1 MSKLTRRALLV
12 TGGLA
17 TLGFAPTAAR
27 TLGTELLIRKGK
39 DWGLCNEEE
48 DNQNAV
54 RYLNAQQDYNVPD
67 GYRQIYGQRQYT
79 LVGETDHTDKR
90 IDDFF
95 YGAENIAALT
105 ENGIKHLCLEKDRSL
120 QPVIDKLANGTMLP
134 EDYATTQM
142 PEPIV
147 TDFDQYLFD
156 QHKKFAAA
164 VHSMASLGIQVHCI
178 DTVQQEKTVISPEA
192 DRFYDAPR
200 EFHRDMCQ
208 SPEGMTEQAQ
218 TLFGLLHAFK
228 LWAHRDEMALIHS
241 QRANDRQRL
250 QIAQDLCG
258 NDPAIIFMGNS
269 HFEKR
274 PDSFRGLLGSDALH
288 ISIYGDNR
296 YYELPKYNMAPDFVH
311 LVEQETVYRMP
322 EQQAQNHA
330 IRVDQSPRKTL

>member
-17 TLGFAPTAAR
+17 TLGFAPTVAR
-27 TLGTELLIRKGK
+27 TVVTFKGD
-39 DWGLCNEEE
+39 DWGLCNENE
-48 DNQNAV
+48 DNQNAA
-54 RYLNAQQDYNVPD
+54 RYLDAQQDYSVPA

-95 YGAENIAALT
+95 YGEGNIAAMV
-105 ENGIKHLCLEKDRSL
+105 EGGIKHLCLEKDRSL
-120 QPVIDKLANGTMLP
+120 QPVIDSLANGTVLP
-134 EDYATTQM
+134 EDYASTQM
-142 PEPIV
+142 PDPLV
-147 TDFDQYLFD
+147 TDFDHYLFN
-156 QHKKFAAA
+156 QHRKFAAA
-164 VHSMASLGIQVHCI
+164 IHTMAGLGIQIHCI
-178 DTVQQEKTVISPEA
+178 DTVQQEKTFISPEA

-208 SPEGMTEQAQ
+208 SPEGMTANAQ
-218 TLFGLLHAFK
+218 TVFALLHAFK
-228 LWAHRDEMALIHS
+228 LWAHHDEMALINA
-241 QRANDRQRL
+241 QRADDRQRL
-250 QIAQDLCG
+250 ETTQALCG

-274 PDSFRGLLGSDALH
+274 PNSFKGLLGPDALH
-288 ISIYGDNR
+288 IGIYGDSR

-322 EQQAQNHA
+322 VQQTQNHTLQTE
-330 IRVDQSPRKTL
+330 RPPRNTL